1 MAPSA
6 EMAPFTTLPVG
17 FVIFNSVILPWV
29 TVIFTGSTG
38 AMFAVPKAGVELTL
52 ATGSTIAL
60 DDAAELIGAELTG
73 AEPCADDAG
82 AGPALLTPGTV
93 TDVVPVP
100 MTVEPTVTVTGTAV
114 PPLVAVQAEAATPS
128 TSSSAAMR
136 PRLIEAVCGT
146 TCM

>member
-1 MAPSA
+1 
-6 EMAPFTTLPVG
+6 MAPFTTLPVG
-17 FVIFNSVILPWV
+17 LVIFSSVILPWV

-38 AMFAVPKAGVELTL
+38 AMFVVPKAGLELTL

-73 AEPCADDAG
+73 AELCADDAG
-82 AGPALLTPGTV
+82 AGPAPLTPGTV

-100 MTVEPTVTVTGTAV
+100 VPVTVEPTVTVTGTAV

-136 PRLIEAVCGT
+136 PRLIEAVRGT